1 MNKKSLVQSGMW
13 MIILTLLAR
22 VTGFAREVVLSYVY
36 GSSAMSDAYI
46 TGTSLSLVVFSAI
59 GFAFSNAY
67 IPVASGIE
75 KPEDRNRFTNN
86 LLTVSF
92 LVLVAVSFLMILF
105 IRPITSLLAAGFTGK
120 TFDNAVTI
128 GTFSLLCA
136 PLQIVTMIAI
146 AYFNMSGRFIYN
158 NLQSLLTN
166 GIIVVA
172 LFFMVG
178 SAIWLGSGYF
188 VAVLVPMLVI
198 TYMATRHGLRIKPI
212 LDFKDPSLKQVFM
225 ISIPVFFGQV
235 AAQANIMVDR
245 SFASTL
251 GEGIVSSMKY
261 ANLVCVFATSV
272 FASSIAIVI
281 FPRLSEY
288 AAKGEIGHLKT
299 TTVSALRAFI
309 LITLPLMLGAVFL
322 ASPIISLL
330 FERGAFT
337 AENTAITAAVLQIYA
352 LGIMGNGIF
361 EILNRAFYAVKNAK
375 LPVILYSFC
384 MAINIILIIVLIG
397 PFGYRGLAAATS
409 IAATLT
415 MLFLGIAFRK
425 QFGAFGFSSIAVM
438 FLKCVA
444 AGAVMILGIKATQP
458 LFDRIVQTGIV
469 HKLLAVAGPA
479 AVGILGYGLIL
490 YVLKVPEIKNA
501 ASYTVQKIRHVLK
514 HDEK

>member
-13 MIILTLLAR
+13 MIVLTIFAR

-46 TGTSLSLVVFSAI
+46 TGTSLSLVVFSAV

-86 LLTVSF
+86 MLTVSF
-92 LVLVAVSFLMILF
+92 LVLAAVSLLMLLF

-128 GTFSLLCA
+128 GIFGLLCA
-136 PLQIVTMIAI
+136 PLQIVTMVAI

-158 NLQSLLTN
+158 NLQSLITN
-166 GIIVVA
+166 GIIIVA

-178 SAIWLGSGYF
+178 SATWLGSWYF

-198 TYMATRHGLRIKPI
+198 TYMATRHGLHLKPI
-212 LDFKDPSLKQVFM
+212 IDFKDPGLKQAFM

-272 FASSIAIVI
+272 FATSIAIVI

-288 AAKGEIGHLKT
+288 AAKGEIGNLKT
-299 TTVSALRAFI
+299 TTVSALRAFM
-309 LITLPLMLGAVFL
+309 LIAVPITLGAVFL

-337 AENTAITAAVLQIYA
+337 AENTEITATIFQIYA
-352 LGIMGNGIF
+352 
-361 EILNRAFYAVKNAK
+361 
-375 LPVILYSFC
+375 P
-384 MAINIILIIVLIG
+384 
-397 PFGYRGLAAATS
+397 
-409 IAATLT
+409 
-415 MLFLGIAFRK
+415 
-425 QFGAFGFSSIAVM
+425 
-438 FLKCVA
+438 
-444 AGAVMILGIKATQP
+444 
-458 LFDRIVQTGIV
+458 
-469 HKLLAVAGPA
+469 
-479 AVGILGYGLIL
+479 
-490 YVLKVPEIKNA
+490 
-501 ASYTVQKIRHVLK
+501 
-514 HDEK
+514 